1 MEQQISRTEWKTE
14 NGNCKIIV
22 ILNGNDGDL
31 DEYDIIE
38 QARYTI
44 KGLGFTGGVEE
55 SGDEDELEAD

>member
-22 ILNGNDGDL
+22 ILNDSDGEA

-55 SGDEDELEAD
+55 IGDEDELDVD